1 MEGEGPP
8 APPGGARRGSG
19 AGPDVLVFLAD
30 GAAVP
35 LALEHPP
42 GATAAELLRLLRDAL
57 RLPEANADALALWL
71 VSPLLEVQLKPKH
84 QPFRLCRQWPELLL
98 RFSDASDS
106 AVAQDEPCL
115 QLRRN
120 VFFSKKKELQLEDEE
135 LLRLLYEEARGNL
148 LGGRYPCDPED
159 REELGALVCRLRLG
173 PFDERRHTAA
183 ALRQLL
189 GREVPGP
196 RGARGL
202 LGALRRGGRGAPE
215 LGLLR
220 AFRAAPGPAA
230 APPALYRAFLR
241 RCHQLP
247 YYGCAFFPGAIDR
260 PPGGLLSRGGRRAV
274 SVAVGLEG
282 VSIIDPR
289 EQHVLLTLAFPELCW
304 ELVGAVG
311 PGDAVGPA
319 DAVGQEE
326 AVGPP
331 QLWLEFDGDHE
342 GSPVNRLLRVL
353 SPQAELMSALIEC
366 CIALGGGDGPGPPRA
381 PLRRQ
386 DSVTRPRLQRLN
398 TIDYVDD
405 GQELRRVKPPRRTA
419 SFFGRQFSHGGATHG
434 GAAHGG
440 TYTPVPGGAALEQ
453 G

>member
-19 AGPDVLVFLAD
+19 TGPDVLVFLAD

-42 GATAAELLRLLRDAL
+42 GATAGELQRRLRAAL
-57 RLPEANADALALWL
+57 RLPEAAGQALALWL
-71 VSPLLEVQLKPKH
+71 ASPLLEVQLKPKH

-98 RFSDASDS
+98 RFSDAPDSDI
-106 AVAQDEPCL
+106 AQDEPCL

-120 VFFSKKKELQLEDEE
+120 VFFSKKKELELEDEE

-159 REELGALVCRLRLG
+159 CEELGALVCRLRLG
-173 PFDERRHTAA
+173 PFDERRHTAS
-183 ALRQLL
+183 ALRPLL

-196 RGARGL
+196 RGRRGL
-202 LGALRRGGRGAPE
+202 LGALRRGGRRAPE
-215 LGLLR
+215 LGLLQ
-220 AFRAAPGPAA
+220 AFRAGPGPAA
-230 APPALYRAFLR
+230 APPGLYRAFLQ

-289 EQHVLLTLAFPELCW
+289 E
-304 ELVGAVG
+304 
-311 PGDAVGPA
+311 
-319 DAVGQEE
+319 
-326 AVGPP
+326 
-331 QLWLEFDGDHE
+331 
-342 GSPVNRLLRVL
+342 
-353 SPQAELMSALIEC
+353 QAELMSALIEC

-419 SFFGRQFSHGGATHG
+419 SFFGRQLSHGGSSHG
-434 GAAHGG
+434 GSSHGAA
-440 TYTPVPGGAALEQ
+440 YAPVPGGAALEQ